1 MKKSRI
7 FKTDMAPTAI
17 GPYSQAVGFKHLV
30 CTAGQL
36 GLDPKTGALVQ
47 GGIKAETEQALKN
60 LKAIIEVAG
69 SSLSQA
75 LKTTVYLKDLND
87 FAAMNEVYGRYFAE
101 NFPARST
108 VGVAALPKGGLIE
121 IDALVYRED
130 KI

>member
-1 MKKSRI
+1 
-7 FKTDMAPTAI
+7 MAPTAI